1 MMMIKRH
8 IIIMSTCLFIVA
20 AGACYSC
27 SNRENTGHEIILS
40 SEDKHDNCIMEEEVA
55 SYDAG
60 EEELSEIL
68 IYVHLCGAIVN
79 PGVYQVK
86 SGTRLIDLIDE
97 AGGLIPEAAGDY
109 MNQAMVVEDGQ
120 RIYIPTK
127 EELKE
132 HNAAQYMMDGYNSIT
147 SDIRVNINT
156 ADETTLMSLPGI
168 GKAKAK
174 SIVEYRNKNGS
185 FKTTEDL
192 MKIPGIKEGLFA
204 KIEDLVTVK

>member
-1 MMMIKRH
+1 
-8 IIIMSTCLFIVA
+8 
-20 AGACYSC
+20 
-27 SNRENTGHEIILS
+27 
-40 SEDKHDNCIMEEEVA
+40 
-55 SYDAG
+55 
-60 EEELSEIL
+60 
-68 IYVHLCGAIVN
+68 
-79 PGVYQVK
+79 
-86 SGTRLIDLIDE
+86 
-97 AGGLIPEAAGDY
+97 
-109 MNQAMVVEDGQ
+109 
-120 RIYIPTK
+120 
-127 EELKE
+127 
-132 HNAAQYMMDGYNSIT
+132 MMDGYNSIT